1 MTKFC
6 SVACIFIF
14 QNLFRSYVAYKLR
27 NIAVVNG
34 IRVTDSERLKGHRL
48 FGVSA
53 SNKAMH
59 ENSNSNKREGASSS
73 TSQYKRDVQRSIRH
87 CNFSKTYCENLTRG
101 SSEIE
106 KRIKVVN
113 VMWPGILRRI
123 VQETMEGKERME
135 RSVEV
140 GNGKDDDG
148 I

>member
-1 MTKFC
+1 M
-6 SVACIFIF
+6 
-14 QNLFRSYVAYKLR
+14 
-27 NIAVVNG
+27 
-34 IRVTDSERLKGHRL
+34 TDSERLKGHRL

-113 VMWPGILRRI
+113 VWISPPTRR
-123 VQETMEGKERME
+123 ETIG
-135 RSVEV
+135 
-140 GNGKDDDG
+140 
-148 I
+148 